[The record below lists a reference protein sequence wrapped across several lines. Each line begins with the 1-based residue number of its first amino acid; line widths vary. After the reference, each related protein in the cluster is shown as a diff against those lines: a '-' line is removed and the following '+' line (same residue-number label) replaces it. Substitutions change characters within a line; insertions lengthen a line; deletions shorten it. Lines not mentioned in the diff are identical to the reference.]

1 MVWAVVRNDA
11 VQTHILSDRFSKQ
24 TTIVAIIVFLIFG
37 SIAPFVLPGRFS
49 FDASN
54 MADIAQDL
62 IIGNDPSFN
71 VIAGLIRIFSLPG
84 LTVMVQAGGVGVII
98 YLISSR
104 RFVSTMAIALFSI
117 ALAAALSLVRPQK
130 ELLVLLL
137 SAACVAAI
145 IRCKTERRA
154 LFVCVIAYAVYL
166 AVSLRPYYILIIGV
180 IAGLSAFSRLSRP
193 IKCAVVMAIAIGGF
207 FIPAQ
212 IFDLLRLSRDA
223 VNEFRVF
230 FPEVPGNRSAF
241 FNPLQDPS
249 WIGFLGN
256 YIYAIVRL
264 NFPLLF
270 SQTPSEAVL
279 TLYAGLW
286 FYVMWVA
293 GRAGDWRARLSV
305 RLMMSHLLVLWIFE
319 PDLGSYLR
327 HFSSCVLYLGPM
339 LLAVE
344 SRWLARQWTAGPV
357 PSSLGSSAALA

>member
-1 MVWAVVRNDA
+1 MTWVAIRNDA
-11 VQTHILSDRFSKQ
+11 VQAHILSDRFSKQ

-37 SIAPFVLPGRFS
+37 SIAPLVLPGRFS

-62 IIGNDPSFN
+62 IVGNDPSFN

-84 LTVMVQAGGVGVII
+84 LTIVVQAAGVGAII

-104 RFVSTMAIALFSI
+104 RFASTTGIALFSI

-130 ELLVLLL
+130 EFLVLLL
-137 SAACVAAI
+137 SAFCVAAI
-145 IRCKTERRA
+145 VRCKTERRA
-154 LFVCVIAYAVYL
+154 LFACLIAYAAYL
-166 AVSLRPYYILIIGV
+166 AVSMRPYYVLIIGV
-180 IAGLSAFSRLSRP
+180 IVGLSAFSRLSRP
-193 IKCAVVMAIAIGGF
+193 GKCAAVAAIAIGGF
-207 FIPAQ
+207 FVPAQ

-241 FNPLQDPS
+241 FNPLQDPT

-256 YIYAIVRL
+256 YVYAIVRL

-286 FYVMWVA
+286 FYVMWLAHRV
-293 GRAGDWRARLSV
+293 GDWRSRLSV
-305 RLMMSHLLVLWIFE
+305 RLMTSHLLVLWIFE

-327 HFSSCVLYLGPM
+327 HFSSCVLYLGPI
-339 LLAVE
+339 LTAVE
-344 SRWLARQWTAGPV
+344 CYWLAKPARASKV
-357 PSSLGSSAALA
+357 PLTVSAAI